1 MLTCAVS
8 IGVASLRSKADN
20 PAAPTLLLAHG
31 WPGSIFEFYKV
42 APRLSQ
48 TFNIVAPSIPGY
60 GFSEAPS
67 NPGFGVPEAARSFH
81 ALMQASTAAHRS
93 GCPTGHGS
101 QKVYPGRL
109 RALVVVVITLMHA
122 QHCSVYCTVLYCTFR
137 PRRPLVTSR
146 TLLKAGIGQVKHTST
161 NPTYGGAAPPRSEPA
176 QRH

>member
-60 GFSEAPS
+60 GFSEAPRD
-67 NPGFGVPEAARSFH
+67 PGFGVPEAARSFH
-81 ALMQASTAAHRS
+81 ALMQASTTARRS

-101 QKVYPGRL
+101 RKVYGVSPGL
-109 RALVVVVITLMHA
+109 WLLFHADTCSTLLG
-122 QHCSVYCTVLYCTFR
+122 VLYV
-137 PRRPLVTSR
+137 PQALGYESYVAQGGDWASE
-146 TLLKAGIGQVKHTST
+146 HTST
-161 NPTYGGAAPPRSEPA
+161 NPTCGGAAPPRSESA
-176 QRH
+176 QRHC